1 MTVSDARAQ
10 QVIQESFNALL
21 ARGAFDREI
30 EIAELSPESTL
41 DDIGLDS
48 VTTAMLLQE
57 IEDSTNVVLPEE
69 ELMSMD
75 NFGQF
80 VDLVARALAEKQT
93 SA

>member
-1 MTVSDARAQ
+1 VSDARAQ
-10 QVIQESFNALL
+10 QVIQDSFNALL

-30 EIAELSPESTL
+30 EIAELPRDATL

-57 IEDSTNVVLPEE
+57 IEDSTSVVLPEE

-80 VDLVARALAEKQT
+80 IDLVGRALNEKQNR
-93 SA
+93 A